1 MAIVSILMSAGT
13 IIVYFFLSL
22 FIPFLTYLIPYYKI
36 TRVNLYKK
44 KYSLAI
50 NILVALILFHISP
63 SFLIYYLIF
72 PYTMEFTFYL
82 FNKLNRRI
90 QVYNRIVI
98 MSIIPTTLI
107 LIYIYINR
115 VEIIRIINLL
125 SQLEEFK
132 KLGIEYIRKFQET
145 MMDISQNIVFQ
156 VFKFVFLATIFLF
169 LTLIPATYK
178 MWRLSCYWII
188 PYVVILWSQR
198 FLNISHNIFW
208 ENNILEVIKYI
219 FVWYGIKNLYVLIE
233 KIGVKSNILK
243 HGVSML
249 LGLSYPMAVFVI
261 GALASFEFIEVK
273 EIRI

>member
-1 MAIVSILMSAGT
+1 MAIVSILMSVGT
-13 IIVYFFLSL
+13 IIMYFFLSL

-36 TRVNLYKK
+36 TKVNLYKK

-50 NILVALILFHISP
+50 NIVVSLILYVISP

-82 FNKLNRRI
+82 FNKLTRRI

-107 LIYIYINR
+107 LIYLYINR
-115 VEIIRIINLL
+115 VEIINIINLL
-125 SQLEEFK
+125 PQLEEFK
-132 KLGIEYIRKFQET
+132 KLGAENIYRFQET
-145 MMDISQNIVFQ
+145 MIYISQNIVSQ
-156 VFKFVFLATIFLF
+156 VFKYVFLATFFLF
-169 LTLIPATYK
+169 LTLIPGTYK
-178 MWRLSCYWII
+178 LWKLSCYWIV
-188 PYVVILWSQR
+188 PYILILWSQR

-208 ENNILEVIKYI
+208 ENNIVEIIKYI

-249 LGLSYPMAVFVI
+249 LGLSYPMIAFVI

-273 EIRI
+273 EIRM

>member
-13 IIVYFFLSL
+13 IIIYFFLSL

-44 KYSLAI
+44 KYLLAI

-82 FNKLNRRI
+82 FNKLSRRI

-125 SQLEEFK
+125 PQLEEFK

-178 MWRLSCYWII
+178 MWKLSCYWII

>member
-243 HGVSML
+243 HGISML

>member
-1 MAIVSILMSAGT
+1 MAIVSVLMSVGT
-13 IIVYFFLSL
+13 IIMYFFLSL

-36 TRVNLYKK
+36 TKVNLYKK

-50 NILVALILFHISP
+50 NIVVSLILYVISP

-82 FNKLNRRI
+82 FNKLTRRI

-125 SQLEEFK
+125 PQLEEFK
-132 KLGIEYIRKFQET
+132 KLGIEYIRRFQEA
-145 MMDISQNIVFQ
+145 MIDISQNIVYQ

-178 MWRLSCYWII
+178 LWKLSCYWII
-188 PYVVILWSQR
+188 PYIVILWSQR
-198 FLNISHNIFW
+198 FLNIPHNVFW
-208 ENNILEVIKYI
+208 ENNILEIIKYM

-243 HGVSML
+243 HGISIL
-249 LGLSYPMAVFVI
+249 FGLSYPMVVFVI

>member
-13 IIVYFFLSL
+13 IIIYFFLSL

-82 FNKLNRRI
+82 FNKLSRRI

>member
-82 FNKLNRRI
+82 FNKLSRRI

-125 SQLEEFK
+125 PQLEEFK

-249 LGLSYPMAVFVI
+249 LGLSYPMVVFVI

>member
-1 MAIVSILMSAGT
+1 MAIVSILMSVGT
-13 IIVYFFLSL
+13 IIMYFFLSL

-82 FNKLNRRI
+82 FNKLSRRI

-125 SQLEEFK
+125 PQLEEFK

-178 MWRLSCYWII
+178 MWKLSCYWII

-198 FLNISHNIFW
+198 FLSISHNIFW

-243 HGVSML
+243 HGISML

>member
-1 MAIVSILMSAGT
+1 MAIVNVLMSVGT
-13 IIVYFFLSL
+13 IIMYFFLSL

-36 TRVNLYKK
+36 TKVNLYKK

-50 NILVALILFHISP
+50 NIVVSLILYVISP

-82 FNKLNRRI
+82 FNKLTRRI

-125 SQLEEFK
+125 PQLEEFK
-132 KLGIEYIRKFQET
+132 KLGIEYIRRFQEA
-145 MMDISQNIVFQ
+145 MIDISQNIVYQ

-178 MWRLSCYWII
+178 LWKLSCYWII
-188 PYVVILWSQR
+188 PYIVILWSQR
-198 FLNISHNIFW
+198 FLNIPHNVFW
-208 ENNILEVIKYI
+208 ENNILEIIKYM

-243 HGVSML
+243 HGISIL
-249 LGLSYPMAVFVI
+249 FGLSYPMVVFVI

>member
-1 MAIVSILMSAGT
+1 MAIVSILMSVGT
-13 IIVYFFLSL
+13 IIMYFFLSL

-36 TRVNLYKK
+36 TKVNLYKK

-50 NILVALILFHISP
+50 NIVVSLILYVISP

-82 FNKLNRRI
+82 FNKLTRRI

-107 LIYIYINR
+107 LIYLYINR
-115 VEIIRIINLL
+115 VEIINIINLL
-125 SQLEEFK
+125 PQLEEFK
-132 KLGIEYIRKFQET
+132 KLGAENIYRFQET
-145 MMDISQNIVFQ
+145 MIYISQNIVSQ
-156 VFKFVFLATIFLF
+156 VFKYVFLATFFLF
-169 LTLIPATYK
+169 LTLIPGTYK
-178 MWRLSCYWII
+178 LWKLSCYWIV
-188 PYVVILWSQR
+188 PYILILWSQR

-208 ENNILEVIKYI
+208 ENNIVEIIKYI

-243 HGVSML
+243 HGISML
-249 LGLSYPMAVFVI
+249 LGLSYPMVAFVI

-273 EIRI
+273 EIRM

>member
-13 IIVYFFLSL
+13 IIIYFFLSL

-82 FNKLNRRI
+82 FNKLSRRI

-125 SQLEEFK
+125 PQLEEFK

-178 MWRLSCYWII
+178 MWKLSCYWII

-198 FLNISHNIFW
+198 FLSISHNIFW

-243 HGVSML
+243 HGISIL
-249 LGLSYPMAVFVI
+249 FGLSYPMVVFVI

>member
-13 IIVYFFLSL
+13 IIIYFFLSL

-36 TRVNLYKK
+36 TKVNLYKK

-50 NILVALILFHISP
+50 NIVVSLILYTISP

-82 FNKLNRRI
+82 FNKLSRRI

-125 SQLEEFK
+125 PQLEEFK
-132 KLGIEYIRKFQET
+132 KLGIEYMRRFQET

-178 MWRLSCYWII
+178 MWKLSCYWII
-188 PYVVILWSQR
+188 PFILILWSQR
-198 FLNISHNIFW
+198 FLNIPHNVFW
-208 ENNILEVIKYI
+208 ENNILEIIKYI
-219 FVWYGIKNLYVLIE
+219 FVWYGIKSIYVLME
-233 KIGVKSNILK
+233 KIGIKSNILK

-249 LGLSYPMAVFVI
+249 LGLSYPMVVFVI

>member
-44 KYSLAI
+44 KNSLAI

-82 FNKLNRRI
+82 FNKLSRRI

-125 SQLEEFK
+125 PQLEEFK

-178 MWRLSCYWII
+178 MWKLSCYWII

-198 FLNISHNIFW
+198 FLSISHNIFW

-243 HGVSML
+243 HGISML

>member
-1 MAIVSILMSAGT
+1 MAIVSILMSVGT
-13 IIVYFFLSL
+13 IIMYFFLSL

-36 TRVNLYKK
+36 TKVNLYKK

-50 NILVALILFHISP
+50 NIVVSLILYVVSP

-82 FNKLNRRI
+82 FNKLTRRI

-107 LIYIYINR
+107 LIYLYINR
-115 VEIIRIINLL
+115 VEIINIINLL
-125 SQLEEFK
+125 PQLEEFK
-132 KLGIEYIRKFQET
+132 KLGAENIYRFQET
-145 MMDISQNIVFQ
+145 MIYISQNIVSQ
-156 VFKFVFLATIFLF
+156 VFKYVFLATFFLF
-169 LTLIPATYK
+169 LTLIPGTYK
-178 MWRLSCYWII
+178 LWKLSCYWIV
-188 PYVVILWSQR
+188 PYILILWSQR
-198 FLNISHNIFW
+198 FLNISHNLFW
-208 ENNILEVIKYI
+208 ENNILEIIKYI

-243 HGVSML
+243 HGVSIL
-249 LGLSYPMAVFVI
+249 FGLSYPMAVFVI

-273 EIRI
+273 EIRM

>member
-13 IIVYFFLSL
+13 IIMYFFLSL

-82 FNKLNRRI
+82 FNKLSRRI

-125 SQLEEFK
+125 PQLEEFK

-178 MWRLSCYWII
+178 MWKLSCYWII

-249 LGLSYPMAVFVI
+249 LGLSYPMVVFVI

>member
-13 IIVYFFLSL
+13 IIIYFFLSL

-82 FNKLNRRI
+82 FNKLSRRI

-125 SQLEEFK
+125 PQLEEFK

-261 GALASFEFIEVK
+261 GALASFEFIEIK

>member
-1 MAIVSILMSAGT
+1 MAIVSILMSVGT
-13 IIVYFFLSL
+13 IIMYFFLSL

-36 TRVNLYKK
+36 TKVNLYKK

-50 NILVALILFHISP
+50 NIVVSLILYVISP

-82 FNKLNRRI
+82 FNKLTRRI

-107 LIYIYINR
+107 LIYLYINR
-115 VEIIRIINLL
+115 VEIINIINLL
-125 SQLEEFK
+125 PQLEEFK
-132 KLGIEYIRKFQET
+132 KLGAENIYRFQET
-145 MMDISQNIVFQ
+145 MIYISQNIVSQ
-156 VFKFVFLATIFLF
+156 VFKYVFLATFFLF
-169 LTLIPATYK
+169 LTLIPGTYK
-178 MWRLSCYWII
+178 LWKLSCYWIV
-188 PYVVILWSQR
+188 PYILILWSQR

-208 ENNILEVIKYI
+208 ENNIVEIIKYI

-243 HGVSML
+243 HGISML
-249 LGLSYPMAVFVI
+249 LGLSYPMVAFVI
-261 GALASFEFIEVK
+261 GALASFEFIEIK

>member
-13 IIVYFFLSL
+13 IIIYFFLSL

-63 SFLIYYLIF
+63 SFLIYYLVF

-82 FNKLNRRI
+82 FNKLSRRI

-125 SQLEEFK
+125 PQLEEFK

-198 FLNISHNIFW
+198 FLSISHNIFW

-243 HGVSML
+243 HGISML